1 MSNFTDNQK
10 ESAGSNIRK
19 EFALNNDHE
28 VRELL
33 NETEYAKYIEDL
45 DNDRDLTFKDKNI
58 MDYSENEIKSLSPE
72 DKKKF
77 RKLKQLQTQIKVKVV
92 RHNLELNREKRNKY
106 KEQQKAAQKERDEL
120 DKEIQNL
127 LDQFQNS
134 NEENKDDSNVD
145 NKNFKRLYNKYKNK
159 YLKLKEQL
167 N

>member
-145 NKNFKRLYNKYKNK
+145 NKNFKRLYKKYKNK